1 MARGSSKSDAF
12 DVKSAIADYKKQEAS
27 GEAFSRKNS
36 TYVGTKDMPEA
47 MNLEVKVK
55 VGREV
60 AKRVYDEMIRDHNK
74 LKQVFLSNSVNR
86 KDGTSSTFSPVGT
99 PARLKLKKDV
109 EDLARTVRR
118 LRGAM
123 RPELD
128 GTEASK
134 LEVPFTYAQRDK
146 WENGSKKGSSK
157 SDVSGYLEE
166 DRKPLFDPSQG
177 IGGGAY
183 EVGQRLKAD
192 LARGGDT
199 GQVPERRKYDGD
211 IGEKPYSPDEL
222 REAKAKQKLAGQGG
236 LYEGPGE
243 VERRNERIR
252 ATEAANARSRFEGS
266 LNDVFKNPYKPK
278 KRK

>member
-36 TYVGTKDMPEA
+36 IYVGTKDMPEA

-55 VGREV
+55 VGREA

-123 RPELD
+123 SPELD
-128 GTEASK
+128 GTVASK
-134 LEVPFTYAQRDK
+134 YEVPFTYAQRDK
-146 WENGSKKGSSK
+146 WENGPKKGSSK

-166 DRKPLFDPSQG
+166 GRQPLFDPSQG

-183 EVGQRLKAD
+183 EANQRLKAT
-192 LARGGDT
+192 LARSGDT
-199 GQVPERRKYDGD
+199 GIAPERRRYDGE
-211 IGEKPYSPDEL
+211 IGAKPYSPDEL

-236 LYEGPGE
+236 LYEGPGA
-243 VERRNERIR
+243 VEERNERIK
-252 ATEAANARSRFEGS
+252 ATEAANARNRFESS